1 MYAGV
6 LNPFLEIG
14 EQFGIDNITVIVGLS
29 EQESVLDS
37 FIIVPQA
44 IKSHNGS
51 TCTNVVLKM
60 PYNILYNISVIT
72 SLCGQMS
79 TSTLNLNY
87 GEVTFNLG
95 KS

>member
-6 LNPFLEIG
+6 LNPFLEID

-44 IKSHNGS
+44 IKSHNGR
-51 TCTNVVLKM
+51 TNVVLKM

-72 SLCGQMS
+72 SLCRQMS

>member
-6 LNPFLEIG
+6 LNPFLEID
-14 EQFGIDNITVIVGLS
+14 EQFGSDNITVIMGLS

-51 TCTNVVLKM
+51 TNVVLK
-60 PYNILYNISVIT
+60 NHT
-72 SLCGQMS
+72 THC
-79 TSTLNLNY
+79 TT
-87 GEVTFNLG
+87 
-95 KS
+95 